1 MHIYYCQGSLK
12 SPISVTGTFQDAD
25 LTSQK
30 KKKKKEKKKRYFLGC
45 SESSLVQQIFPFF
58 EL

>member
-12 SPISVTGTFQDAD
+12 SHISVTGTFQDAD

-30 KKKKKEKKKRYFLGC
+30 KKKKKKKKKNILSGLFGILT
-45 SESSLVQQIFPFF
+45 SSANISIF
-58 EL
+58 

>member
-12 SPISVTGTFQDAD
+12 SHISVTGTFQDAD

-30 KKKKKEKKKRYFLGC
+30 KKKKKKDTFWVVRN
-45 SESSLVQQIFPFF
+45 PH
-58 EL
+58 